1 MAAQPFN
8 SIGGFSTG
16 IPEVVIVDSS
26 GNVVTNV
33 LTSGNVAAST
43 VYAGSYKLA
52 NGVSLT
58 HNNSLVVS
66 KNSGTGL
73 YVDYASP
80 TFGWRDLLGSV
91 AIEETGG
98 PNRPTFTTYRNG
110 LKQFMFDVNDHVFI
124 DFHIPHDYVP
134 GTDMFIH
141 AHWSHASPS
150 VTSGGVTWGFEMSYS
165 KGYTQ
170 APFATSVTTTASQTA
185 STTQYMHMIAETQIT
200 GNSLIPVAS
209 VEPDGIILSRVYLS
223 ATDMSGGTLPFL
235 HYVDIHYQSTGMGTK
250 QKNGPAFYT

>member
-33 LTSGNVAAST
+33 LTSGNVAATT

-73 YVDYASP
+73 YVDYTSP

-91 AIEETGG
+91 TIEETGG
-98 PNRPTFTTYRNG
+98 PNRPTFTVYRDTI
-110 LKQFMFDVNDHVFI
+110 KQHRFAVGNQIFI
-124 DFHIPHDYVP
+124 EFHIPHDYAT

-141 AHWSHASPS
+141 SHWSHNAATVS
-150 VTSGGVTWGFEMSYS
+150 SGGVTWGFEMSYS
-165 KGYTQ
+165 KGYAQ
-170 APFATSVTTTASQTA
+170 APFSASVSTTITQAA
-185 STTQYMHMIAETQIT
+185 STTQYMHMVAETQIT

-209 VEPDGIILSRVYLS
+209 VEPDGIILTRAYLS
-223 ATDMSGGTLPFL
+223 ATDMSDGALPFL